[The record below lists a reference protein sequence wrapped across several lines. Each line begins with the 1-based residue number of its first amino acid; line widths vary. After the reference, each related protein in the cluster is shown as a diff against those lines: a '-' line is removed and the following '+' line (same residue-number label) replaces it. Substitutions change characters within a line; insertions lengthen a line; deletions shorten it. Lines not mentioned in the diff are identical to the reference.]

1 MCIIW
6 VRIFRVRS
14 WPSPGWLI
22 MFLYIGDAGQLM
34 FGPIGREVLSLGTI
48 IFAVFAVI
56 SNIIMMRSIGY

>member
-1 MCIIW
+1 
-6 VRIFRVRS
+6 
-14 WPSPGWLI
+14 